1 MVGDG
6 DKYQGA
12 HQGLTGGQDEQKDTG
27 KGDTAQ
33 DVRRIKPAERD
44 SRSLDAADGCSLV
57 AITRISVKRYARA
70 RAENAPQALVGMSTK
85 ICVLVLACQVW
96 GRETGLPGC
105 GVWEFARN
113 ASPTNALTFH
123 YFTVHGYQTPGR
135 LLC

>member
-6 DKYQGA
+6 DQYQGA

-70 RAENAPQALVGMSTK
+70 ENAPQALVGMSTK
-85 ICVLVLACQVW
+85 ICVLAC
-96 GRETGLPGC
+96 PGYRSARQ
-105 GVWEFARN
+105 VWEFVRSA
-113 ASPTNALTFH
+113 
-123 YFTVHGYQTPGR
+123 
-135 LLC
+135 